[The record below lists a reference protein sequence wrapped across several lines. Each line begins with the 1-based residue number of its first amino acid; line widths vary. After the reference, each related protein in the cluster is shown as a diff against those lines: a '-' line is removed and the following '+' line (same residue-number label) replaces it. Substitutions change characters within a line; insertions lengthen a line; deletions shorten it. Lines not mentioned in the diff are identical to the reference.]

1 MSLKDKTMKI
11 VKMEKCSTGWIHFLT
26 QEDLNKRNSAEQK
39 ELNRKLKILWDRNR
53 TKEKDDHD
61 KS

>member
-1 MSLKDKTMKI
+1 MSLKDKTRKI
-11 VKMEKCSTGWIHFLT
+11 VKIEKCSTGWIHFLT

-53 TKEKDDHD
+53 TKEKDDHN